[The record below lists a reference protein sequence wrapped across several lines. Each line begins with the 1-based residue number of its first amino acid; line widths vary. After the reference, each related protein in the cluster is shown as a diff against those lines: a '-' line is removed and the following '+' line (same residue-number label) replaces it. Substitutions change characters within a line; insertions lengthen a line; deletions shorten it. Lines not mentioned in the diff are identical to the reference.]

1 MVLLYRVFD
10 FVMKESQERTS
21 DIANAMRGSLAVV
34 DATFLRASKKKKGNA
49 VSVTCC
55 VLGFVVYI
63 VQFVAISEFVL
74 YPVAVLYCYGPGI
87 SLWISMWR
95 LSVDDYG
102 SIPDDKKKVPV
113 HLSSALTVLY
123 SLGVAQGVVFVYGDL
138 WNRLARTGLAKEVAG
153 DMSSLDTQL
162 VSEYLEE
169 TVTECRKDPSFARGR
184 NFVTYAVNLLLISG
198 GSTGGWVGSSPP

>member
-1 MVLLYRVFD
+1 
-10 FVMKESQERTS
+10 
-21 DIANAMRGSLAVV
+21 
-34 DATFLRASKKKKGNA
+34 
-49 VSVTCC
+49 
-55 VLGFVVYI
+55 
-63 VQFVAISEFVL
+63 
-74 YPVAVLYCYGPGI
+74 
-87 SLWISMWR
+87 MWR

-184 NFVTYAVNLLLISG
+184 NFVTYAVNLLLMEPTSTSTSSTTSSKYLSG
-198 GSTGGWVGSSPP
+198 LTILGSILHLQRDDTDTDTTRPWLHGQQDRQP